1 MLKYF
6 IQSLAVLALLLQYA
20 CSPVAESSKGEQ
32 SPKVAVAREQNLN
45 ADWQFYKS
53 QSADLTAKPEDWQ
66 QVNLPHTP
74 QIEPLLVNNQWQGF
88 AWYQKS
94 LTIAPEWQGKQLL
107 IRFEAAMNHA
117 QVWLGDKLIGE
128 HLGGYLPFTLD
139 LTPYVAA
146 GQTYQ
151 LTVKLDNRDNEV
163 TGPKP
168 LAQLDFNTYG
178 GLYRDVRLLIKNPV
192 HITDEML
199 ANEVAGGGIFVT
211 YPKVDKAESLVAVKT
226 QLVNKS
232 TASAELELVQ
242 QLFAGE
248 QLVTEVSS
256 GLIQLAAGAKVDQ
269 QQQLGVKIRA
279 CGARLARF
287 YTLCTLY

>member
-6 IQSLAVLALLLQYA
+6 IQSLAVLALLLQFA
-20 CSPVAESSKGEQ
+20 CSPVAVSTKDEQSSK
-32 SPKVAVAREQNLN
+32 VATEQNLN
-45 ADWQFYKS
+45 ADWLFYKS
-53 QSADLTAKPEDWQ
+53 QSAELTAKPEDWQ
-66 QVNLPHTP
+66 QVHLPHTP

-117 QVWLGDKLIGE
+117 EVWLGDANTAERKIGE

-139 LTPYVAA
+139 LTPYVAP
-146 GQTYQ
+146 GQSYR

-211 YPKVDKAESLVAVKT
+211 YLKVDKAESVVAVKT
-226 QLVNKS
+226 QLANKS
-232 TASAELELVQ
+232 ATGAELELVQ

-256 GLIQLAAGAKVDQ
+256 GPIQLAAGAKLDQ
-269 QQQLGVKIRA
+269 QLFTRPLWRYG
-279 CGARLARF
+279 
-287 YTLCTLY
+287 